1 MKANELRIGNI
12 IKLSES
18 NEIFMAY
25 EICSSGFRVRN
36 KNEDTWIEEWQFEGI
51 ELTEERLVKFG
62 FELDY
67 KSDYSISYGHIKNC
81 KFSYK
86 FNITENKSWLE
97 YHGGAIECKYA
108 HQLQNIYFALTGEEL
123 AIA

>member
-1 MKANELRIGNI
+1 MKANELRIGN
-12 IKLSES
+12 LYV
-18 NEIFMAY
+18 NY
-25 EICSSGFRVRN
+25 EDKICSWGCDDFAMLWKNQGLEVDELIRN
-36 KNEDTWIEEWQFEGI
+36 FIP
-51 ELTEERLVKFG
+51 LTEEWLLKFG